1 MIFGHKSKFDNAALL
16 NEIYNSKKVRRK
28 IMFVVGVL
36 LSAIAFNLFIK
47 PSHLIFGVSGISI
60 MTENIFGIDPSIVI
74 FIGNILLLIASSVF
88 LGKEKTRKTIIG
100 SILYPVLVKLT
111 DFLPNH
117 IDLGS
122 TEPIV
127 IALCGALIS
136 GVGTGLIFKNN
147 YTSGGTDV
155 LKQIFS
161 VYGKM
166 PYSKANIYSEG
177 LIMFFGGIVFGWDA
191 FIYSIITLVI
201 SGIVSDRVIMGISEF
216 KTLQIVTSKE
226 KEVKEFIMANLNHG
240 ITEIDAKGGYTGNH
254 KKMLLCAVPTRE
266 YFLATEGIKKI
277 DQNAF
282 VIAIDTYEI
291 QGKINDKE

>member
-1 MIFGHKSKFDNAALL
+1 MIFSHKPKFDNNAILK
-16 NEIYNSKKVRRK
+16 EIYENQKTKRFM
-28 IMFVVGVL
+28 MFLLGVL
-36 LSAIAFNLFIK
+36 LSAISFNLFIK

-60 MTENIFGIDPSIVI
+60 MTENIYGIDPSIVI
-74 FIGNILLLIASSVF
+74 MLGNVLLLIASYVF
-88 LGKEKTRKTIIG
+88 LGKEKTKTTIIG
-100 SILYPVLVKLT
+100 SILYPILVKLT
-111 DFLPNH
+111 DFLPNY
-117 IDLGS
+117 INLGK

-127 IALCGALIS
+127 IAMCGALIS
-136 GVGTGLIFKNN
+136 GIGTGLIFKNN

-201 SGIVSDRVIMGISEF
+201 SGIVSDRVIMGISEY

-226 KEVKEFIMANLNHG
+226 KEVKEFITENLNHG
-240 ITEIDAKGGYTGNH
+240 ITEIDARGGYTGDH

-266 YFLATEGIKKI
+266 YFLATEGIKKL
-277 DQNAF
+277 DPNAF

-291 QGKINDKE
+291 QGKIHGE